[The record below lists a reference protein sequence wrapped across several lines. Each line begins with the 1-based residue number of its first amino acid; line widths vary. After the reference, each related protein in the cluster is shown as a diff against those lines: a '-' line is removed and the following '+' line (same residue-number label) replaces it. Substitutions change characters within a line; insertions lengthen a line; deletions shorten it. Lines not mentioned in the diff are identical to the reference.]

1 MIEGLSD
8 GVLLGAIDAMRLA
21 DGLVVGVF
29 YDTYREMNDAINR
42 MRARM
47 IPDIDINARG
57 DIVLRNGS
65 RMRFFA
71 ESHAEVD
78 VRGFHMDFAFVDSAV
93 SEDVKRKIRMYETG
107 CGFYRQFEY
116 ELEAVGVVAST
127 MLDDDAEYDTSD
139 FIGYITD
146 IGVRGGGLS

>member
-8 GVLLGAIDAMRLA
+8 GVLLGAIEAMRLT

-29 YDTYREMNDAINR
+29 YDTYREMNYAINR

-57 DIVLRNGS
+57 DIVLRNRS
-65 RMRFFA
+65 RMRFFT
-71 ESHAEVD
+71 ESHTEVD
-78 VRGFHMDFAFVDSAV
+78 VRGFHMDFALVDSAI

-107 CGFYRQFEY
+107 YRQFER
-116 ELEAVGVVAST
+116 ELEAVGVVAWT
-127 MLDDDAEYDTSD
+127 ALYDDTEYDTSD
-139 FIGYITD
+139 FVGYITS
-146 IGVRGGGLS
+146 IGAYGGGAL